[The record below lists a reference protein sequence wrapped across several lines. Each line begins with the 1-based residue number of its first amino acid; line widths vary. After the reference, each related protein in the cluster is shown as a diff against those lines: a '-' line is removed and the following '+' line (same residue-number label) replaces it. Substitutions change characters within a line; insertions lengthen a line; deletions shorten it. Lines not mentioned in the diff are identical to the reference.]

1 METRITV
8 EGTPY
13 VLPSLD
19 TFDLDEA
26 IILYDYSGLTFDQVW
41 ELEGLHPG
49 VIKTLLHVAMLRS
62 DPSLRDRDIRETI
75 GRVNMMEMMSE
86 LAQIAE
92 SMPDPTQGGQPPV
105 DADSSRSSE
114 EQTPSSG
121 TSGETDSEHSP
132 EKSNPVS
139 TGVPSLGSTA
149 TSDQKTLVP

>member
-26 IILYDYSGLTFDQVW
+26 IILYDYSGLTFDAVW

-105 DADSSRSSE
+105 ESDSSRNSE
-114 EQTPSSG
+114 EPTPSSG

-139 TGVPSLGSTA
+139 TGVPSSDSTA